1 MSYPHKL
8 PELPYEYSGLEPH
21 IDTRTMAVHH
31 DKHHA
36 AYVNNFNKALEE
48 YPDLQEK
55 SLAELLFNLNA
66 VPDDIRTA
74 VRNNGGGHINHSLF
88 WPCMSPKGGGQPGSS
103 FSDAIDETFESF
115 DQFKTRFSQAAMGR
129 FGSGWVWL
137 CMDSSSKLSIISTA
151 NQDNPLSLGFAPIL
165 GLDVWEH
172 AYYLKYENRRADYV
186 AGWWNVVDWDF
197 VAGNF
202 VSYKVSAGVGQAV
215 DAAKSAWSGLTK
227 GWDKLT
233 QG

>member
-1 MSYPHKL
+1 MDYPHKL
-8 PELPYEYSGLEPH
+8 PELPYEYSALEPH
-21 IDTRTMAVHH
+21 IDTRTMAIHH

-36 AYVNNFNKALEE
+36 AYVNNLNKALEN

-55 SLAELLFNLNA
+55 SVAELLFNLDA
-66 VPDDIRTA
+66 VPEDIRTA

-88 WPCMSPKGGGQPGSS
+88 WRCMSAKGGGQPGSS
-103 FSDAIDETFESF
+103 FADAIEETFESF
-115 DQFKTRFSQAAMGR
+115 DQFKTHFSQMAMGR

-137 CMDSSSKLSIISTA
+137 CLDSDSKLSIFSTA
-151 NQDNPLSLGFAPIL
+151 NQDNPLSRGFVPIL

-197 VAGNF
+197 VAGNY
-202 VSYKVSAGVGQAV
+202 VTYKVTAGVGQAV
-215 DAAKSAWSGLTK
+215 DKAKSAWSDLTK
-227 GWDKLT
+227 GWDKLA

>member
-1 MSYPHKL
+1 MSYPHQL
-8 PELPYEYSGLEPH
+8 PKLPYEYSALEPH

-36 AYVNNFNKALEE
+36 AYVNNLNKALEE

-55 SLAELLFNLNA
+55 SVAELLFNLNA
-66 VPDDIRTA
+66 VPEDIRTA
-74 VRNNGGGHINHSLF
+74 VRNNGGGHVNHSLF

-103 FSDAIDETFESF
+103 FADAIDETFQSF
-115 DQFKTRFSQAAMGR
+115 DQFKTRFSQAALGR

-137 CMDSSSKLSIISTA
+137 CMDSSSRLSIISTA

-186 AGWWNVVDWDF
+186 AAWWNVVDWDF
-197 VAGNF
+197 VAGNY
-202 VSYKVSAGVGQAV
+202 VTHKVTASVGHAV
-215 DAAKSAWSGLTK
+215 GKAKSAWSDLTK
-227 GWDKLT
+227 GWDKPT

>member
-8 PELPYEYSGLEPH
+8 RQLLYDYSALEPH

-36 AYVNNFNKALEE
+36 AYVNNLNKALED

-55 SLAELLFNLNA
+55 SAAELLLNLSA
-66 VPDDIRTA
+66 VPDDVRTA
-74 VRNNGGGHINHSLF
+74 VRNNAGGHANHSLF
-88 WPCMSPKGGGQPGSS
+88 WPCMSPKGGGQPDGSLAGEIS
-103 FSDAIDETFESF
+103 ETFESF
-115 DQFKTRFSQAAMGR
+115 ELFQDRFSQAAMGR

-137 CMDSSSKLSIISTA
+137 CMDSTSKLSIINTA
-151 NQDNPLSLGFAPIL
+151 NQDNPLSQGLAPIL
-165 GLDVWEH
+165 CLDVWEH

-186 AGWWNVVDWDF
+186 AAWWNVIDWDF
-197 VAGNF
+197 VAGNYHT
-202 VSYKVSAGVGQAV
+202 YKIGAGVGQAV
-215 DAAKSAWSGLTK
+215 DKAKSAWSNLAK